1 LGSTIPAQAAGL
13 PPPRL
18 IVIFSPYRRLHAP
31 LRQAISDLQRAH
43 PARDI
48 AVIIPE
54 LVETRWYHNLLHNQ
68 TAAVIKAYLLFSGY
82 RRVIVI
88 NVPWYLDD

>member
-1 LGSTIPAQAAGL
+1 VVLEPEDAWTRLVREPAQAASR

-31 LRQAISDLQRAH
+31 LRQAITDLQHAH
-43 PARDI
+43 PARDL

-54 LVETRWYHNLLHNQ
+54 MVETRW
-68 TAAVIKAYLLFSGY
+68 
-82 RRVIVI
+82 
-88 NVPWYLDD
+88 